1 LKNLIET
8 EVDTPDGVGLLEQIY
23 ITELGYVMA
32 RIFLPEKKT
41 WVNRKI
47 SSLDSML
54 ENTGITNRG
63 NYRFKKFRTKK
74 KQDGFG

>member
-32 RIFLPEKKT
+32 RIFYSKKGI
-41 WVNRKI
+41 WINKKI
-47 SSLDSML
+47 SSLDNLL
-54 ENTGITNRG
+54 ENTGIKSRG
-63 NYRFKKFRTKK
+63 NFRSKKTKTK
-74 KQDGFG
+74 TKGNYG